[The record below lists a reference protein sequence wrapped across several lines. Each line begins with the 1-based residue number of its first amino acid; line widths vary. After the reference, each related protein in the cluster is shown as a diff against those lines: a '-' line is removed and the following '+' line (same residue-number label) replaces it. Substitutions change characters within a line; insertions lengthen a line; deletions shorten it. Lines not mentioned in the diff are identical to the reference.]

1 MSSNG
6 FYFGGRQYQTPT
18 AVSAVDESAMADTAT
33 AIDNN
38 LAIVGPA
45 DHGQPGVVLT
55 FDSASAARAALVSG
69 DALAAIEKAFD
80 PSSETGGPALVR
92 FVRVGAATQ
101 SIASLSDASTVAVL
115 NLATEDYGVQSV
127 GAQVKV
133 EAGTTQGVKVTVK
146 SGGVSYVGDNLYA
159 APLSVAYSGGGS
171 TPTVQVSP
179 TALTLKVAGTAV
191 ATLPF
196 TSYATVQSLVD
207 AINATAGFAATLGAG
222 FGGTSPANLF
232 DLVTALAV
240 TSTPANLTAT
250 NVAVA
255 AWFNGPAQSVVNA
268 TLVPGGAVVAPTTGF
283 VVLAGGSS
291 PTITNTD
298 WSNAFDLLQTEDV
311 QWVVPISSSAA
322 IHAMASAHC
331 AYMSTVGMSER
342 RAFCGTA
349 LGTSNATAIA
359 EAFALNDDRTALVNL
374 GVYDFDVNGNLTLF
388 APYVLAAQIAG
399 MFAGSAPGTPMT
411 NKTLKC
417 QGFERK
423 LKVPTDTD
431 VLLKGGVLPVHTS
444 RKGFVVT
451 QSVSTWIANANYNRV
466 EISTGVALDTVCRA
480 LRDEL
485 SNIIGQT
492 GSPKTL
498 AQAVSRGET
507 VLTNLAKE
515 APIGPGLLVGDAK
528 NPPFKNLRASL
539 SGNAVVFEAQVSPA
553 IPVNYVG
560 IVVHAVPFSGTASA

>member
-1 MSSNG
+1 MNNG
-6 FYFGGRQYQTPT
+6 FYFGGRQYTTPT
-18 AVSAVDESAMADTAT
+18 AVSAVDESAMSNTAT

-38 LAIVGPA
+38 MAIVGLA
-45 DHGQPGVVLT
+45 EHGKPGVVMT
-55 FDSASAARAALVSG
+55 FASASAARAVLQSG
-69 DALAAIEKAFD
+69 DSLAAIEKAFD
-80 PSSETGGPALVR
+80 PSAETGGPALVR
-92 FVRVGAATQ
+92 FVRVGAATP
-101 SIASLSDASTVAVL
+101 STAVLADASTVTVL
-115 NLATEDYGVQSV
+115 NLQTSDYGQQSV
-127 GAQVKV
+127 GPQIKV

-146 SGGVSYVGDNLYA
+146 SNGISYIGDNLYGS
-159 APLSVAYSGGGS
+159 PLSVAYSGGGS
-171 TPTVQVSP
+171 TPSLQATPSQLV
-179 TALTLKVAGTAV
+179 LKVAGTAV
-191 ATLPF
+191 ATLLF
-196 TSYATVQSLVD
+196 TNYATVQSLVD
-207 AINATAGFAATLGAG
+207 AINATTGFSATLGAG
-222 FGGTSPANLF
+222 FGGTPTANLF
-232 DLVTALAV
+232 DLITTLAL
-240 TSTPANLTAT
+240 TSTPAPLTST

-255 AWFNGPAQSVVNA
+255 AWLNGPGEPILTA
-268 TLVPGGAVVAPTTGF
+268 TLTPGGAVVAPTTGF
-283 VVLAGGSS
+283 VVLTGGSS

-298 WSNAFDLLQTEDV
+298 WSNAFDLLQTQDV
-311 QWVVPISSSAA
+311 QWVVPVSGSPA

-331 AYMSTVGMSER
+331 AYMSNVGMRER

-349 LGTSNATAIA
+349 LGTSNAAAVA
-359 EAFALNDDRTALVNL
+359 EAFSLNDDRTALVNL

-417 QGFERK
+417 QGFERD

-431 VLLKGGVLPVHTS
+431 ILLKGGVLPVHTS

-451 QSVSTWIANANYNRV
+451 QSISTWIANSNFNRV

-485 SNIIGQT
+485 ESIIGKT

-498 AQAVSRGET
+498 AQAISRGQT

-528 NPPFKNLRASL
+528 NPPFKDLRATL
-539 SGNAVVFEAQVSPA
+539 SGNAVIFEAQVSPA

-560 IVVHAVPFSGTASA
+560 IVVHAVPYSGTASA